1 MYVNSDWNI
10 FPDVDGWIW
19 PLWLSGLST
28 ETHSLPSTCP
38 AWVKESVPQ
47 VRFAHWLGFRVEVD
61 MGGPRIAL
69 HSCFLMPSLPWESM
83 SHGWRK
89 LGIL

>member
-19 PLWLSGLST
+19 SLLLSGLNT

-38 AWVKESVPQ
+38 VWVKESM
-47 VRFAHWLGFRVEVD
+47 FHKSD
-61 MGGPRIAL
+61 L
-69 HSCFLMPSLPWESM
+69 HTGWDS
-83 SHGWRK
+83 GWRWTWEQQE
-89 LGIL
+89 